1 MSCSFDGSPS
11 TSGVRWTVTETVAQY
26 RIIKKLG
33 AGGMGEVF
41 LAEDTLLNRRV
52 AIKFL
57 SSRKTADEVAIKRLI
72 REARAAARL
81 EHPNICAIH
90 EVRNDESGNYIV
102 MQYVE
107 GESLDAVLSKRKF
120 EISEVLSIGIQL
132 ANALTEAH
140 AGNVVHR
147 DIKPQ
152 NIMINTRHQV
162 KVLDFGLAKIEQ
174 APQSDLVNASTL
186 SLLTNPNVIIGTP
199 SYMSP
204 EHMQPEDMDSRS
216 DIFSVGIVLY
226 EMIAGKHPFLRKT
239 TPSTI
244 SAILTSQ
251 PPDLVNYR
259 KGIPPGLNR
268 IVGKCLEKDKARRYQ
283 TAAELS
289 NDLLALSRGVE
300 LGASAVGHRSRL
312 VVNYSLLAL
321 LILAVV
327 LAGVYLIRG
336 LRSRAVPTTLTPSQP
351 PVIDS
356 VAILPFTC
364 EGTDVDLKYLCDGIT
379 ESLINKLS
387 SIPHLRV
394 SARTSILRYKDR
406 DADALSAGRELNV
419 KSVVTGKLTKQGD
432 ELKLQIDLIDVAAGS
447 QLWGHAYNQKV
458 SSVILIQDDI
468 CAQVAQ
474 NLRLQLSSNELDRL
488 TKHYTENTEA
498 YMLYVRGR
506 FFWNRRTVE
515 DLKKA
520 VESFAAAIKVDPDYA
535 LAYTGLADTYLIQT
549 RWGVGPPRELLPRAK
564 EAAERAIALDAQLA
578 EAHTSLASIKAEY
591 DWDWPVIEREHRR
604 AIELN
609 PNYPTA
615 HNFFAWYLMAMG
627 RFDEAKAEMKRALE
641 SDPGSLGIT
650 ASMGLPYYYS
660 GDPDKAIEQYR
671 KCLDMDSGFILGRW
685 YLGMAYEQKGMYD
698 EAIAEWNRIKLTDTS
713 PELLANLAYS
723 YALSGRKA
731 EALESL
737 AQLRNLSR
745 DRYVSPFQVG
755 LVYFGLGDL
764 NVAFTYFEKA
774 YNDRALPFTLNVDPR
789 FRSIRTDPRFLRLLK
804 YLHLEASGSARISFP
819 YSNKRDPRHLTR
831 RLRMPSIALG
841 LRRIDIALRGGP

>member
-1 MSCSFDGSPS
+1 LEIP
-11 TSGVRWTVTETVAQY
+11 TVTETVGQY

-41 LAEDTLLNRRV
+41 LAQDTLLNRRV

-57 SSRKTADEVAIKRLI
+57 SPGKSTDIAAIKRLV

-81 EHPNICAIH
+81 DHPNICAIH

-107 GESLDAVLSKRKF
+107 GESLDAILNRKRF
-120 EISEVLSIGIQL
+120 EIAEVLSIGVQL

-152 NIMINTRHQV
+152 NIMINTRAQV
-162 KVLDFGLAKIEQ
+162 KVLDFGLAKIEE
-174 APQSDLVNASTL
+174 AAKSDLANASTR

-199 SYMSP
+199 PYMSP
-204 EHMQPEDMDSRS
+204 EHMQPEEMDSRS

-244 SAILTSQ
+244 SAILTNQ
-251 PPDLVNYR
+251 PPDLINYR
-259 KGIPPGLNR
+259 KDVPPGLER
-268 IVGKCLEKDKARRYQ
+268 IVRKCLEKDKATRYQ
-283 TAAELS
+283 TAGELS
-289 NDLLALSRGVE
+289 SDLLTLSREIDRGTSV
-300 LGASAVGHRSRL
+300 VGNRSRL
-312 VVNYSLLAL
+312 KARYSLLVL
-321 LILAVV
+321 VILAVV
-327 LAGVYLIRG
+327 LGGFYAIRG
-336 LRSRAVPTTLTPSQP
+336 LRRMSWPGTPTVHEPT
-351 PVIDS
+351 VIDS

-364 EGTDVDLKYLCDGIT
+364 EGTDVDLRYLCDGIT
-379 ESLINKLS
+379 ESIINKLS
-387 SIPHLRV
+387 SVPHLRV
-394 SARTSILRYKDR
+394 SARTSVLRYKER
-406 DADALSAGRELNV
+406 DADALAAGRELKV
-419 KSVVTGKLTKQGD
+419 KSVVTGRLTKQGD
-432 ELKLQIDLIDVAAGS
+432 ELKLQIDLIDVAGGS
-447 QLWGHAYNQKV
+447 QIWGHGYTQKV
-458 SSVILIQDDI
+458 SNVLLIQDDI
-468 CAQVAQ
+468 CAQIAQ
-474 NLRLQLSSNELDRL
+474 NLRLQLSSKELNRL
-488 TKHYTENTEA
+488 TKHNTDNTEA

-520 VESFAAAIKVDPDYA
+520 VESFTAAIKLDPEYA

-549 RWGVGPPRELLPRAK
+549 RYGVGPPRELLPRAK
-564 EAAERAIALDAQLA
+564 EAAERAITLDEELA

-627 RFDEAKAEMKRALE
+627 RFDEAKAEMKLALE
-641 SDPGSLGIT
+641 SDPGSLSIT

-660 GDPDKAIEQYR
+660 GDPDKAIDQYR
-671 KCLDMDSGFILGRW
+671 KCLDMDSDFILGRW

-698 EAIAEWNRIKLTDTS
+698 EAIGEWTRIKLTDTS

-731 EALESL
+731 EALEYL
-737 AQLRNLSR
+737 AELNSLSR

-755 LVYFGLGDL
+755 TVYFGLGDL
-764 NVAFTYFEKA
+764 NQAFTYFEKA
-774 YNDRALPFTLNVDPR
+774 YTDRALPFTLNVDPR
-789 FRSIRTDPRFLRLLK
+789 FGKLHTDPRFLRLIR
-804 YLHLEASGSARISFP
+804 YLHLEGSKSAQWSSP
-819 YSNKRDPRHLTR
+819 YSNEQRAGTDLPTVNAINRPTGLTS
-831 RLRMPSIALG
+831 LQTQAL
-841 LRRIDIALRGGP
+841 